1 MFDGIVVSGEK
12 KMVKPNPEIYQLLL
26 NRYHLQASE
35 SIFIDD
41 RPANVEEAN
50 HVGIHGILFK
60 GSMDLKLQLGA
71 CLWFDNYDN
80 G

>member
-1 MFDGIVVSGEK
+1 MFDGIVVNGEE

-41 RPANVEEAN
+41 RPANVEGAN
-50 HVGIHGILFK
+50 HVGAMPTAAPVWERT
-60 GSMDLKLQLGA
+60 SMTA
-71 CLWFDNYDN
+71 SI
-80 G
+80 